1 MTDRP
6 TPPDDTDARLDQL
19 LASTHQA
26 VGDAVQARLDAP
38 QDATSEETR

>member
-6 TPPDDTDARLDQL
+6 TPQADDTDARLDQL
-19 LASTHQA
+19 LAHTHQA

-38 QDATSEETR
+38 QNADEETR